1 MPKLKLRTRE
11 DMKKLRKCV
20 LKPNSE
26 WKKSVNKFKL
36 DSQLNKL
43 IEKQKFWLINR
54 IKKKLDKKERLR

>member
-36 DSQLNKL
+36 D
-43 IEKQKFWLINR
+43 
-54 IKKKLDKKERLR
+54 